1 MNGLVGCYECGKTN
15 ETFLCSTARGFTI
28 ADEQAFEVKR
38 VNAQALVIFLIL
50 LTGERLRKII
60 GKENY
65 KKIGSDSQQ
74 PIIFVEKAAL

>member
-15 ETFLCSTARGFTI
+15 ETFLCSTASGFTI

-60 GKENY
+60 GKEND
-65 KKIGSDSQQ
+65 KQLGVMISN
-74 PIIFVEKAAL
+74 L